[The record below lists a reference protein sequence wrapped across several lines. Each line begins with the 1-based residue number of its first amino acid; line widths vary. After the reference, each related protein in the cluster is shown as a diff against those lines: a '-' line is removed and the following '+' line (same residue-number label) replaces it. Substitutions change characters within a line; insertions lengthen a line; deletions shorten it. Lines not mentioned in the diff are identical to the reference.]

1 MSGARGR
8 CRRRP
13 DLLLW
18 ACWPRLDYAR
28 GLALQHRLH
37 AARRCGYI
45 PDFVIVTEHPPTATL
60 GRRGSLADLPVGPSE
75 LAARGIAL
83 FRVGRGGR
91 ATFHGPGQL
100 VAYPIVGLAERGL
113 GPRRFV
119 EAIENALATALRA
132 CGVDG
137 IGSGPMPGLWVGD
150 RKLAAIGIEILDGVT
165 RHGLAVNLR
174 GGMDGF
180 DAIVPCGAAEHRPVS
195 VDALGISPPRPREVA
210 DRFCHELAGALG
222 LQSRAVDPAAFDD
235 LARIDLAR
243 RDERGRIRTKREALG
258 SAPDDHDRETQ

>member
-1 MSGARGR
+1 MSIARPRYG
-8 CRRRP
+8 RRRE
-13 DLLLW
+13 LLLW

-37 AARRCGYI
+37 AARRRGDV
-45 PDFVIVTEHPPTATL
+45 PDVVIVTEHPPTVTL
-60 GRRGSLADLPVGPSE
+60 GRRGSLADLPAGPSE
-75 LAARGIAL
+75 LAARRIAL

-100 VAYPIVGLAERGL
+100 VAYPIVDLAERRL

-119 EAIENALATALRA
+119 EAMENALAAALRA

-137 IGSGPMPGLWVGD
+137 IRSGPMPGLWVGD

-174 GGMDGF
+174 GVMDGF
-180 DAIVPCGAAEHRPVS
+180 EAIVPCGAAAHRPIS
-195 VDALGISPPRPREVA
+195 VEALGIRPPQPRDVA
-210 DRFCHELAGALG
+210 DRFCDELAGALG
-222 LQSRAVDPAAFDD
+222 LESRAVGPAAFDERASGSTW
-235 LARIDLAR
+235 LAGMNVEQY
-243 RDERGRIRTKREALG
+243 ERA
-258 SAPDDHDRETQ
+258 